1 MSDKIDETLTKLTEL
16 IDRQQETLRMSEKLI
31 IIKDSLIEICKE
43 ETEFYKKENL
53 RLHKILSFLFV
64 ILCISS
70 FISIISLLI

>member
-16 IDRQQETLRMSEKLI
+16 VNNQQKALKMADDLLNLKSKLI
-31 IIKDSLIEICKE
+31 KICEE

-70 FISIISLLI
+70 FISIISLVI

>member
-16 IDRQQETLRMSEKLI
+16 IDRQQETLKMADDLLNLKSKLI
-31 IIKDSLIEICKE
+31 KICEK